1 MNMHHIYSSVTILL
15 LGIAV
20 TANAEPRS
28 GGNIGSDFIMGA
40 SDKPGWSCG
49 LFYESRERS
58 VTLGRDQT
66 PADLQTDVAA
76 AYVGYNVFAP
86 LTIYAIAGRFL
97 YETDPGPF
105 GSSDRSYLFGA
116 AATLDIFA
124 HEIQDPMLMENEIR
138 LSATVAYYLS
148 EAEAYGQDL
157 AYHELKASLTA
168 SLVNHVA
175 GSKLFLPESIA
186 IFAGPAYSET
196 MNDDIDDSPDEQI
209 GFTGGLEVYQTK
221 RVSYYAR
228 LDDFDKTGYAV
239 GVNVRF

>member
-1 MNMHHIYSSVTILL
+1 
-15 LGIAV
+15 
-20 TANAEPRS
+20 
-28 GGNIGSDFIMGA
+28 
-40 SDKPGWSCG
+40 
-49 LFYESRERS
+49 
-58 VTLGRDQT
+58 
-66 PADLQTDVAA
+66 
-76 AYVGYNVFAP
+76 
-86 LTIYAIAGRFL
+86 
-97 YETDPGPF
+97 
-105 GSSDRSYLFGA
+105 
-116 AATLDIFA
+116 
-124 HEIQDPMLMENEIR
+124 
-138 LSATVAYYLS
+138 
-148 EAEAYGQDL
+148 
-157 AYHELKASLTA
+157 LKASLTA